1 MTLTLAGHHQ
11 PLVLRAT
18 GEVEQIGCLGTAL
31 ALFDDPELHNTTL
44 ELAPGEVLCAFTD
57 GLVEARH
64 GRDMFG
70 ADRVAELLRGHG
82 DLPVDQLA
90 SVVVD
95 TVRAFHGDR
104 LGDDL
109 AMLLIRSTATPSS
122 PASTAAASASPG

>member
-31 ALFDDPELHNTTL
+31 ALFDDPELHNTTF

-90 SVVVD
+90 SV
-95 TVRAFHGDR
+95 
-104 LGDDL
+104 L
-109 AMLLIRSTATPSS
+109 AMLLIRSTGTPSS